1 MTITPVG
8 YFIII
13 VGLIAVMLPSRTAI
27 LCLTIFFIPFTATA
41 VVNLQ
46 NPSFGLQPGYFL
58 GLLLMSRYVLEWTFR
73 RGRQRLTH
81 LQRLTLMPFV
91 LFVFV
96 AGLSILLIPFR
107 DYVYVRRPSGDF
119 QLLRLSMENFT
130 QFTYLAYVILL
141 TVCIAASRLE
151 PNEIR
156 QAMRVLIVSSI
167 FVSLW
172 GWAQLYM
179 YYADIPYPDFIFNNS
194 TSFLQKY
201 GQKIRLLGFKR
212 MNSVAPEPS
221 MFARF
226 LLMPTFLCFYYVY
239 NKAGSV
245 MKPKAALWLAI
256 FFAVTLIFTSTST
269 ALVGLFGSLLIFLL
283 YILSK
288 RGRISVKTYT
298 LKESMRTLFVVL
310 LGFVGLPLAL
320 FSLATFALG
329 LTTEQIVQFV
339 EILLIDKAD
348 SESGGTR
355 LDGALQGLS
364 LFGANPL
371 FGVGWGSNR
380 TFDLL
385 TNILSTTGI
394 IGTLTF
400 FAGNWLLAKRTAW
413 LSKRFIH
420 HNLTMLAEY
429 PKALFFALIVRLFG
443 KFLSEPDIVYLD
455 HWLLVGLIV
464 ATLRWANPER
474 LAPKVETASHEF
486 SQNGKLR
493 ETVRLVG

>member
-1 MTITPVG
+1 MTITPIG
-8 YFIII
+8 YFVIAI
-13 VGLIAVMLPSRTAI
+13 GLVAVMLPSRTAI
-27 LCLTIFFIPFTATA
+27 LYLTIFFMPFTATA
-41 VVNLQ
+41 IINFQ

-58 GLLLMSRYVLEWTFR
+58 GFLLMARYTLEWLFR
-73 RGRQRLTH
+73 RKRQRLTH
-81 LQRLTLMPFV
+81 FQRMTLMPFV
-91 LFVFV
+91 FFVLV

-107 DYVYVRRPSGDF
+107 EYVYVRRPSGDY

-130 QFTYLAYVILL
+130 QFAYLVYVIFL
-141 TVCIAASRLE
+141 TISIAACKLE
-151 PNEIR
+151 PDEIR
-156 QAMRVLIVSSI
+156 RAMRVLIASSV

-172 GWAQLYM
+172 GWLQLYM
-179 YYADIPYPDFIFNNS
+179 YYAGIPYPDSIFNNS
-194 TSFLQKY
+194 ASFLQKY

-212 MNSVAPEPS
+212 INSVAPEPS

-226 LLMPTFLCFYYVY
+226 LLMPTFLCLYYVY

-256 FFAVTLIFTSTST
+256 FLAVTLIFTSTST
-269 ALVGLFGSLLIFLL
+269 ALVGLVGSLFIFVL

-288 RGRISVKTYT
+288 RGRLSVKIYT
-298 LKESMRTLFVVL
+298 LNDSMRIVFVML
-310 LGFVGLPLAL
+310 LGFVGLPLV
-320 FSLATFALG
+320 FFGLATFVFD
-329 LTTEQIVQFV
+329 LTNDQIFQFI

-364 LFGANPL
+364 LFASNPF

-385 TNILSTTGI
+385 TNILSTTGS
-394 IGTLTF
+394 IGTLIF

-413 LSKRFIH
+413 LSKKFIQ
-420 HNLTMLAEY
+420 NDLAVLSEY
-429 PKALFFALIVRLFG
+429 PKALFFALVVRLFG
-443 KFLSEPDIVYLD
+443 KFLSEPDILYLD

-464 ATLRWANPER
+464 ATLRWTNWEALKAKTATSESEIPRNGR
-474 LAPKVETASHEF
+474 LYEAATI
-486 SQNGKLR
+486 
-493 ETVRLVG
+493 